1 MQNQNQQNP
10 QQNELQQNEQLKS
23 KSLFLISSAIHAKH
37 GIYSAEERLN
47 QTIATC
53 DSIKTKVPNSDIII
67 LDGGY
72 KHLSDSEKD
81 ILRGSMS
88 RFISYTDETEVKG
101 IQAVPS
107 QDIVKNA
114 IEILMYGTFFTQN
127 AEQIK
132 KEYSRVFKVSGR
144 YILNDNFDFDFHN
157 KTKHGIVIRG
167 PYTSQF
173 PPETTGGITRQYMSR
188 LWSFDTSLINYI
200 TECYQAMYA
209 HMVTRINNGGYIDI
223 EHLLFNYLNPTQ
235 IRVPDKIGIEGG
247 IAPNG
252 TQVSD

>member
-10 QQNELQQNEQLKS
+10 QQNELQQNEQQKN
-23 KSLFLISSAIHAKH
+23 KCLFLVSSAIHAKH
-37 GIYSAEERLN
+37 GVYNTKERLD

-53 DSIKTKVPNSDIII
+53 ASIKAKVPNADIII

-72 KHLSDSEKD
+72 EHLTDEEKE
-81 ILRGSMS
+81 ILRGSMN
-88 RFISYTDETEVKG
+88 RFIAYTDDAEVKG

-107 QDIVKNA
+107 HDIVKNA
-114 IEILMYGTFFTQN
+114 IEILMYGTFFTEN

-132 KEYSRVFKVSGR
+132 KEYSRVFKMSGR
-144 YILNDNFDFDFHN
+144 YTLNDNFDYDFHE

-173 PPETTGGITRQYMSR
+173 TPDMTGGITKQYMSR
-188 LWSFDTSLINYI
+188 LWSFDSSLIPYI
-200 TECYQAMYA
+200 SECYQRMYA
-209 HMVTRINNGGYIDI
+209 HIITRVNNGGYIDI
-223 EHLLFNYLNPTQ
+223 EHLLFNYLNPAF
-235 IRVPDKIGIEGG
+235 IRFPDAIGIEGS

>member
-1 MQNQNQQNP
+1 MQNQNP
-10 QQNELQQNEQLKS
+10 PQNEKLQQKEQLKS
-23 KSLFLISSAIHAKH
+23 KPLFLVSSAIHAKH
-37 GIYSAEERLN
+37 GIYNSEERLN

-53 DSIKTKVPNSDIII
+53 ASIKAKVPDSDIII

-81 ILRGSMS
+81 ILRGSMN

-101 IQAVPS
+101 VQAVPS

-144 YILNDNFDFDFHN
+144 YVLNDNFDYSFHE

-173 PPETTGGITRQYMSR
+173 LPEITGGITRQYMSR
-188 LWSFDTSLINYI
+188 LWSFDTSLIGYI

-223 EHLLFNYLNPTQ
+223 EHLLFNYLNPAF
-235 IRVPDKIGIEGG
+235 IRVPDAIGIEGG

-252 TQVSD
+252 TQVSE